1 MNPASTTPFVS
12 ELWIYPVKS
21 LRGISLQQARLTSQG
36 LEHDRRWMV
45 VRDHGRFVTQRDL
58 STLALIAT
66 HLEAEG
72 VSLSRNGYGSVL
84 LPFAESAGARI
95 NSMVWNDAVETTDL
109 GDEIA
114 RWLSAATESRFPL
127 RIVRMAEGFGRQH
140 HKPERFGR
148 ENATQFADASPYL
161 VASQDS
167 LDALNAELVA
177 RGHAPVPMN
186 RFRAN
191 IVVRGLPAFSER
203 GIEVLAND
211 RYALGLRDA
220 CERCVVPTID
230 QDTAVRDPAKEPF
243 KTLTDIN
250 PMPHA
255 KAPAFAENSVLL
267 RGTGE
272 VIRVGDVLKARG

>member
-1 MNPASTTPFVS
+1 MSPVTVS
-12 ELWIYPVKS
+12 ELVIYPVKS
-21 LRGISLQQARLTSQG
+21 LRGISLQQAELTTEG
-36 LEHDRRWMV
+36 LQHDRRWMV
-45 VRDHGRFVTQRDL
+45 VRDNGRFVTQRDL

-72 VSLSRNGYGSVL
+72 VRLSRGDYGSVL

-114 RWLSAATESRFPL
+114 HWLTAATGSRYPL
-127 RIVRMAEGFGRQH
+127 RVVRMAADFRRQH
-140 HKPERFGR
+140 NKPDRFGR

-161 VASQDS
+161 VANQGS
-167 LDALNAELVA
+167 LEALNAELLA
-177 RGHAPVPMN
+177 RGHAAVPMN

-191 IVVRGLPAFSER
+191 VVVTGLPAFSER
-203 GIEVLAND
+203 GTEVLGND
-211 RYALGLRDA
+211 RYAFGLRDA

-230 QDTAVRDPAKEPF
+230 QDTAIRDPAKEPF

-267 RGTGE
+267 SGAGQ
-272 VIRVGDVLKARG
+272 VIRVGDVLEARD

>member
-1 MNPASTTPFVS
+1 MSPVTVS

-45 VRDHGRFVTQRDL
+45 VRDNGRFVTQRDL
-58 STLALIAT
+58 STLALVAT
-66 HLEAEG
+66 QLEADG
-72 VSLSRNGYGSVL
+72 VRLSRPGFGHIL
-84 LPFAESAGARI
+84 LPFATGTGASI
-95 NSMVWNDAVETTDL
+95 SSKVWNDAVETTDL

-114 RWLSAATESRFPL
+114 DWLTRSTESRAPL
-127 RIVRMAEGFGRQH
+127 RVVRMAEGFGRQH

-191 IVVRGLPAFSER
+191 IVVKGLPAFSER
-203 GIEVLAND
+203 RIEVLAND
-211 RYALGLRDA
+211 RIALGLRDA

-230 QDTAVRDPAKEPF
+230 QDTAIRDPAKEPF

-267 RGTGE
+267 LGAGQ
-272 VIRVGDVLKARG
+272 VIRVGDVLEAQG